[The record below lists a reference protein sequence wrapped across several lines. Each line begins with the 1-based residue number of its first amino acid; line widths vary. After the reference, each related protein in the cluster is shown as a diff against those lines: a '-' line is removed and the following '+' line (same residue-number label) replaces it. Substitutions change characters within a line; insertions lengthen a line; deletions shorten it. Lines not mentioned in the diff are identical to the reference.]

1 MLRSALFSARVALAL
16 LPLMALTQQEVAR
29 QGELWVRTFY
39 GTAPAAPRLRVNA
52 HGPVTLEGGV
62 SPNVSYQV
70 KVSVKA
76 RTAAQAQRILD
87 RYAVRLAPQGD
98 WLVLTAPGG
107 GFVST
112 VSVKAPRLAAAVVST
127 YEGAVDARGIDGA
140 LVVETG
146 GGGLFVDRIGGD
158 CKLFTGDGDV
168 HVGQVDGS
176 LECASDAGRIA
187 VGTVR
192 GQAVLTTEG
201 GDIVATEVGGPVR
214 AQTRAGGIHIVKAGG
229 TVTATSGGGR
239 IVVDKAGGVV
249 VARNVAGSV
258 QVDAAA
264 GVECESSAGGVRLG
278 NILGSMQVST
288 MMGSI
293 LADLLGGK
301 PADSFLASGDG
312 DITVLIPSNV
322 GVNIRAES
330 QMADTIRRIVSEFPG
345 IPVRRQGNE
354 IVAEGPVNGGGPLL
368 RISATQ
374 GTIFIKRQP

>member
-1 MLRSALFSARVALAL
+1 VI
-16 LPLMALTQQEVAR
+16 
-29 QGELWVRTFY
+29 
-39 GTAPAAPRLRVNA
+39 A

-70 KVSVKA
+70 RVSVKT
-76 RTAAQAQRILD
+76 RTNAQAVRILD
-87 RYAVRLAPQGD
+87 RYAVGSARQGD
-98 WLVLTAPGG
+98 WLVLTAPDGP
-107 GFVST
+107 FLTAVSIQ
-112 VSVKAPRLAAAVVST
+112 APRLAAAAIST
-127 YEGAVDARGIDGA
+127 SDGTVDVRGIDGV
-140 LVVETG
+140 LNVDTG
-146 GGGLFVDRIGGD
+146 GGELQVDRVGGNCKLSTGGGD
-158 CKLFTGDGDV
+158 V
-168 HVGQVDGS
+168 RVGQVGGS
-176 LECASDAGRIA
+176 LECASGAGRIT
-187 VGTVR
+187 VGTVH
-192 GQAVLTTEG
+192 GEAVLVTEG
-201 GDIVATEVGGPVR
+201 GDIVANDVGGRVR

-229 TVTATSGGGR
+229 AVTATSGGGR
-239 IVVDKAGGVV
+239 IVVDKADGVV
-249 VARNVAGSV
+249 VARNVAGPV
-258 QVDAAA
+258 QVGAAA
-264 GVECESSAGGVRLG
+264 GVQCESSAGGVRLG

-330 QMADTIRRIVSEFPG
+330 EMADTIRRIVSEFPG

-374 GTIFIKRQP
+374 GTIFIKRQR